1 MAPAGDAGA
10 PFRLVARA
18 DLDELVVGFQP
29 RGERAPGRPPRHP
42 VTATALL
49 FDPGGET
56 LHVACAGAEVCVAH
70 CRVAQGTTPS
80 GDVR

>member
-1 MAPAGDAGA
+1 M
-10 PFRLVARA
+10 
-18 DLDELVVGFQP
+18 
-29 RGERAPGRPPRHP
+29 
-42 VTATALL
+42 TATALL

-80 GDVR
+80 GDVRSRFVVDDVTP